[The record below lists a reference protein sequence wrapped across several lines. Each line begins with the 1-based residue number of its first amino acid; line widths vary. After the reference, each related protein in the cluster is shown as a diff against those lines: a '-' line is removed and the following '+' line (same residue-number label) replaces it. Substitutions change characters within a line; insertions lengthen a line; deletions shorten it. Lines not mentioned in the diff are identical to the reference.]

1 MIITRINTEEGYKTL
16 INIFFNSG
24 KLYSTNR
31 YHLYSL
37 EVRSRITT
45 AKSEKWIIN
54 PPEWREHLY
63 DYKYSF
69 KGFRYCIDHHE
80 NITIIKNNINN
91 FNIIASTYVY
101 HPYIKTSEFYSRSI
115 INNHQ
120 THCLEIIS
128 YY

>member
-1 MIITRINTEEGYKTL
+1 MIITRINTEEGYKIL

-37 EVRSRITT
+37 EVRNRIST

-69 KGFRYCIDHHE
+69 KAFRYYYNHFESIA
-80 NITIIKNNINN
+80 IIKNNINN
-91 FNIIASTYVY
+91 FNVIASTYVY
-101 HPYIKTSEFYSRSI
+101 YPNEKSEFYSRSI
-115 INNHQ
+115 IHNHQ
-120 THCLEIIS
+120 THCLEILS
-128 YY
+128 YH

>member
-37 EVRSRITT
+37 EVRNRITT

-69 KGFRYCIDHHE
+69 KGFRYYYNHYESIA
-80 NITIIKNNINN
+80 IIKNDINN
-91 FNIIASTYVY
+91 FNVIASTYVY
-101 HPYIKTSEFYSRSI
+101 YLNGKSEFYSRSI
-115 INNHQ
+115 IINHQ

-128 YY
+128 YH